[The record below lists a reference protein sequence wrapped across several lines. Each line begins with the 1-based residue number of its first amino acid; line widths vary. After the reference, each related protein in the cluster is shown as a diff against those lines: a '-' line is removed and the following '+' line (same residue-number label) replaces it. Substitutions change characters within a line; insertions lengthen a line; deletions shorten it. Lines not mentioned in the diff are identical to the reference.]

1 MKKLFCFTF
10 IVSGAL
16 LAFASGIIGLGF
28 GAIYLMGVIGTGGR
42 EAVGELVTIVV
53 VSGIGFVI
61 GFILIR
67 VGRTLKESA
76 AQ

>member
-1 MKKLFCFTF
+1 M
-10 IVSGAL
+10 L
-16 LAFASGIIGLGF
+16 LVFASGVIGLGF